1 MILTNERSN
10 PIIFLMFKNYFK
22 TALRNLSRK
31 KAYSLLNIIGLALG
45 IGCSL
50 VIYKVIM
57 FEKSFDKHQENYD
70 KIYRVGNNSIR
81 PSGTEKGMGT
91 PHPVGPAI
99 VEDFPE
105 ITEVTRTNYVYGDQM
120 NVREGDKMKKF
131 LYEEGVVF
139 VENSFFKVFTVEFKA
154 GDPKTALTEPNT
166 VVITESESRKLF
178 GLGEGAEVEAMGKT
192 VNYGNKKDFKVVGIM
207 EDPVEETNFQFTLLF
222 EYSSQEEIN
231 PYFRGG
237 KEWNSTSSN
246 TNTYLLVNDGFDA
259 VVFDDKMI
267 AFVDKYYEEGES
279 KRRRFV
285 SQPLS
290 AIHFDDEYGNY
301 TYSTSKELI
310 LALSF
315 IAAFLVLT
323 ACINFINLATAQA
336 ANRSKEIGI
345 RKAIGGYTRQLVIQF
360 FSEISVIS
368 FLSVLMSLAVA
379 EFMFVQLEDIIGT
392 RLRLDL
398 FADPSTVWFL
408 LVLFVGVSFLS
419 GFYPSILLS
428 RMNTVLAL
436 KNKINA
442 RSHSGGLNLRKT
454 LVIAQFTIS
463 QFLIIGT
470 VIISAQMDY
479 FLSKDL
485 GFEKEAIVKTYLPE
499 RDVTKSDRFKQQL
512 LTDPSIVDI
521 TFALSAPTGNSNSHS
536 NFNYAPLDS
545 EEDYNASFKCS
556 DERYMDVYGL
566 ELLAGRN
573 FIKNDSNGYVIINER
588 TANLMGFGDNYEGAV
603 GEALSTGWGGD
614 KKIIGVMNDFHSQNL
629 SEDLGYVFLIHEPE
643 VFYEIAFKTAPNS
656 NAKQAISHFE
666 TAWEMVYPEYVIDW
680 SFYDE
685 ELASRYEQ
693 EQNIAALMNT
703 FTIVSILIGCLGL
716 YGLISFIAANRTKEV
731 GIRKVL
737 GASVFGIIQKFT
749 MEVLVLV
756 GIAFAVAAPL
766 AYLLLNEWLSSYTF
780 RIEIGIQFFVVA
792 FFATLVVAVLT
803 VSYRTISTALINP
816 ARTLKDE

>member
-1 MILTNERSN
+1 MILIGNHVN
-10 PIIFLMFKNYFK
+10 PIIKRMLKNYFK
-22 TALRNLSRK
+22 TAFRNLLRK
-31 KAYSLLNIIGLALG
+31 KAYSLLNIVGLALG

-50 VIYKVIM
+50 VIYKVIV
-57 FEKSFDKHQENYD
+57 FEKSFDTHQENFEN
-70 KIYRVGNNSIR
+70 IYRISSESIR
-81 PSGTEKGMGT
+81 PSGVEKGMGT

-99 VEDFPE
+99 IEEFPE
-105 ITEVTRTNYVYGDQM
+105 IQAVTRTNYVWGDQM
-120 NVREGDKMKKF
+120 NVREGDNVKKF
-131 LYEEGVVF
+131 LYEDGVVF
-139 VENSFFKVFTVEFKA
+139 VENSFFDLFTVEFKA
-154 GDPKTALTEPNT
+154 GDPKTALTEPST
-166 VVITESESRKLF
+166 VVIAESESRKLF
-178 GLGEGAEVEAMGKT
+178 GLGEGAEVEAIGKT
-192 VNYGNKKDFKVVGIM
+192 LNYGNQKDFKVVGIIA
-207 EDPVEETNFQFTLLF
+207 DPVEETNFPFKLLF
-222 EYSSQEEIN
+222 EYDSQGEVN
-231 PYFRGG
+231 PYYSEG

-246 TNTYLLVNDGFDA
+246 TNTYMLVGEGFEQA
-259 VVFDDKMI
+259 AFDEKMLE
-267 AFVDKYYEEGES
+267 FVDKYYDEGES

-285 SQPLS
+285 SQPL
-290 AIHFDDEYGNY
+290 ATIHFDDDYGNY

-345 RKAIGGYTRQLVIQF
+345 RKAIGGYTTQLVVQF
-360 FSEISVIS
+360 FSEITVIS

-392 RLRLDL
+392 RLTLDL
-398 FADPSTVWFL
+398 FSDLSTIGFL
-408 LVLFVGVSFLS
+408 LVLFIGVSFLS

-436 KNKINA
+436 KSKIN
-442 RSHSGGLNLRKT
+442 SKNHSGGLNLRKT

-479 FLSKDL
+479 FLTKDL
-485 GFEKEAIVKTYLPE
+485 GFDQEAIVKTYMPE
-499 RDVTKSDRFKQQL
+499 RDVTKSARFKQHL
-512 LTDPSIVDI
+512 LSDPTITDV
-521 TFALSAPTGNSNSHS
+521 TFGLSAPTGNSNSHS

-545 EEDYNASFKCS
+545 EEDYSASFKCA
-556 DERYMDVYGL
+556 DNRYMDVYGL
-566 ELLAGRN
+566 QLLAGRN
-573 FIKNDSNGYVIINER
+573 FVENDSSGYLIINEK
-588 TANLMGFGDNYEGAV
+588 TAKLMGFGGNYE
-603 GEALSTGWGGD
+603 EAIGQTLPTGWNGD
-614 KKIIGVMNDFHSQNL
+614 KKVIGVMNDFHSQNL
-629 SEDLGYVFLIHEPE
+629 SEELDYVFLIYEPRA
-643 VFYEIAFKTAPNS
+643 FYEIAFKTAPNTDVKK
-656 NAKQAISHFE
+656 AVTHFE
-666 TAWEMVYPEYVIDW
+666 DAWEEVYPEYVVDW
-680 SFYDE
+680 QFFDE

-737 GASVFGIIQKFT
+737 GASVFGIIRKFT
-749 MEVLVLV
+749 LEVLILV

-766 AYLLLNEWLSSYTF
+766 AYLLLTEWLSSYTF
-780 RIEIGIQFFVVA
+780 RIEIGADFFIVA
-792 FFATLVVAVLT
+792 FFATLFIAVLT

>member
-1 MILTNERSN
+1 ML
-10 PIIFLMFKNYFK
+10 KNYFK

-50 VIYKVIM
+50 VIYKVIV
-57 FEKSFDKHQENYD
+57 FENSFDKHQEHYD
-70 KIYRVGNNSIR
+70 KIYRVSNNSIR
-81 PSGTEKGMGT
+81 PSGIEKGMGT

-99 VEDFPE
+99 IEEFPE
-105 ITEVTRTNYVYGDQM
+105 ITEVTRTNYGWGDQM
-120 NVREGDKMKKF
+120 NVTEGGNVKKF

-139 VENSFFKVFTVEFKA
+139 VENSFFKIFTVEFKA
-154 GDPKTALTEPNT
+154 GDSETALTEPNT
-166 VVITESESRKLF
+166 VVISASESRKLF
-178 GLGEGAEVEAMGKT
+178 GFGEGAEVEAMGKT
-192 VNYGNKKDFKVVGIM
+192 INYGNKKDFKVVGVI
-207 EDPVEETNFQFTLLF
+207 EDPVEQTNFQFTLLF

-231 PYFRGG
+231 PYFGEG
-237 KEWNSTSSN
+237 KQWNSTSSN
-246 TNTYLLVNDGFDA
+246 TNTYMFVNEGFNPA
-259 VVFDDKMI
+259 VFDEKMI

-279 KRRRFV
+279 KRRRFI

-290 AIHFDDEYGNY
+290 SIHFDEEYGNY

-360 FSEISVIS
+360 FSEITIIS

-379 EFMFVQLEDIIGT
+379 EFMFVQLEEVIGT

-398 FADPSTVWFL
+398 FTELSTIGFL
-408 LVLFVGVSFLS
+408 LIIFVGVSFLS

-436 KNKINA
+436 KNKITSKN
-442 RSHSGGLNLRKT
+442 HSGGLNLRKT

-479 FLSKDL
+479 FLTKDL

-499 RDVTKSDRFKQQL
+499 RDLTKSDRFKQNL
-512 LTDPSIVDI
+512 LSDPTIVDV
-521 TFALSAPTGNSNSHS
+521 TFGLSSPTGNSNSHS
-536 NFNYAPLDS
+536 NFNYAPLES

-556 DERYMDVYGL
+556 DDRYMDVYGL
-566 ELLAGRN
+566 DLLAGRN
-573 FIKNDSNGYVIINER
+573 FIKNDSNGYVIINEK
-588 TANLMGFGDNYEGAV
+588 TANLMGFGGNYEGAV
-603 GEALSTGWGGD
+603 GETLSSGWRGD
-614 KKIIGVMNDFHSQNL
+614 KKVIGVMNDFHSQNL
-629 SEDLGYVFLIHEPE
+629 SEDLGYVFLIYEPD
-643 VFYEIAFKTAPNS
+643 VFYEIAFKTAPN
-656 NAKQAISHFE
+656 ADVKQAISHFE
-666 TAWEMVYPEYVIDW
+666 TSWEMVYPEYVIDW
-680 SFYDE
+680 EFFDE

-749 MEVLVLV
+749 LEVLILV

-766 AYLLLNEWLSSYTF
+766 AYLLLNQWLSNYTF
-780 RIEIGIQFFVVA
+780 RIDIGVGFFVVA
-792 FFATLVVAVLT
+792 FFATFIIAVLT
-803 VSYRTISTALINP
+803 VSYRTISTAMINP